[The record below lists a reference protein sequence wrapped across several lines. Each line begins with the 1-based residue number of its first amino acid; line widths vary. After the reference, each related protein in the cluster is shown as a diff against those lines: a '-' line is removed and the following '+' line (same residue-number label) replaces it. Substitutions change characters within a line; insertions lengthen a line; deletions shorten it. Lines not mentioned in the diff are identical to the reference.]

1 MQEAPGKTRSLLSV
15 YEELAEYSKAAR
27 QGAESGDADSVKLI
41 GYLEGMMDVAFYPV
55 EATVYSTA
63 EEQDVDDAG
72 NLRTTPAGY
81 AWQVVAVEGV
91 HRHLKCWA
99 TGAQVSKSIEELT
112 TLFALVPASLPDIY
126 RADVRLSPAQ
136 LDDKYGEGP
145 NLAHPFFTCRQ
156 WRQHVVQNR
165 TISGYWVWLSQQLH
179 GIVSVEA
186 A

>member
-1 MQEAPGKTRSLLSV
+1 MQEAPGNSRSLLSV
-15 YEELAEYSKAAR
+15 YEELAAYSAATR
-27 QGAESGDADSVKLI
+27 LGAETGDTDSLKLM
-41 GYLEGMMDVAFYPV
+41 GYLEGMMDFAFYPI
-55 EATVYSTA
+55 EATVYSKA
-63 EEQDVDDAG
+63 DEQDITEGGDAR
-72 NLRTTPAGY
+72 LTPAGY
-81 AWQVVAVEGV
+81 AWQVIKVDGV
-91 HRHLKCWA
+91 FRHLKCEA

-112 TLFALVPASLPDIY
+112 TQFSFVPTSLPEIY

-136 LDDKYGEGP
+136 LDDKYGEGAS
-145 NLAHPFFTCRQ
+145 LAHPFFTCRQ